1 MCTYSLVPIT
11 LASPPTKRKDVTELR
26 KYSVVAL
33 FVDTFNATLPN
44 RYSRI
49 DIKLYFFQIVK
60 ERNSNDL

>member
-11 LASPPTKRKDVTELR
+11 LASPPTKQKDVTEIR
-26 KYSVVAL
+26 MYSVVAL
-33 FVDTFNATLPN
+33 FVDTVITTLPN

-60 ERNSNDL
+60 EQNSI